1 MRNIDDLRHA
11 LDAET
16 ADVAVHLPADA
27 IRRRA
32 RGIRTRRAF
41 AMGGAAV
48 FVVAAL
54 AVPLALS
61 AGGTGASYEVG
72 GQPPP
77 AAACPTKNA
86 GGAPPSLSD
95 PPVGTGTMLDAPEL
109 GKRYEAVLA
118 LIGPPS
124 HPGFVV
130 GFRDLNTGVVEQ
142 WDTTGLARD
151 RNGDFPGKYASDP
164 SFQFYSGQ
172 LALGPNRV
180 LDVGLYTRAAHRITV
195 ASEGR
200 ATPARTQRNAATG
213 WTFFWV
219 ERAARPL
226 PPDANTTSEE
236 YQGPER
242 LTLTAYDTA
251 GRVQHTVTGGFH
263 IGHAV
268 QNPRDHQPVEEPTT
282 PTSCGSPDI
291 TGSPSPGLTPTPT
304 G

>member
-1 MRNIDDLRHA
+1 MRNIDDLRQA

-32 RGIRTRRAF
+32 RRIRTRRAF

-48 FVVAAL
+48 FVSAAL

-61 AGGTGASYEVG
+61 AVGTGASYEVG
-72 GQPPP
+72 GQLPP
-77 AAACPTKNA
+77 AAACPTGDTGA
-86 GGAPPSLSD
+86 EGGHGSGLSPFSLG
-95 PPVGTGTMLDAPEL
+95 PAVGTGVMLDAPDV
-109 GKRYEAVLA
+109 GTRYEVILA
-118 LIGPPS
+118 LTGPRD
-124 HPGFVV
+124 HPGFVI
-130 GFRDLNTGVVEQ
+130 GFRNPTVTLYTGIVEP
-142 WDTTGLARD
+142 WDTTMLARD
-151 RNGDFPGKYASDP
+151 QNGDFPGKYAGDP

-172 LALGPNRV
+172 LALGPNKV

-200 ATPARTQRNAATG
+200 ATEARTQRNAATG

-226 PPDANTTSEE
+226 PRDANTTPKE

-242 LTLTAYDTA
+242 LTLTAYDAA
-251 GRVQHTVTGGFH
+251 GQVQHSVTGGFH

-282 PTSCGSPDI
+282 PASCA
-291 TGSPSPGLTPTPT
+291 SPGITK
-304 G
+304 